1 MMSRIKIAP
10 SILAADHSD
19 LRGEIKKAEEA
30 GADMIHV
37 DVADGHFAPNIS
49 MGPDTVRSIRKV
61 TTLPLD
67 VHLMISE
74 PEKFVEPFMSAG
86 SDIITAHAEVLD
98 GKSVSRLSEA
108 IRERGKKFGLA
119 LKPSTPVPSWF
130 KEYATDVDLVL
141 VLSVNPGFPGQPFM
155 PEVLPKVETVLKLA
169 ESPDLDVEVDGGVD
183 HENAATIVKSGATIL
198 VAGASLFRRAD
209 VRSSLREMR
218 AIADRTLQ
226 EVSPRC

>member
-1 MMSRIKIAP
+1 MGRIKIAP
-10 SILAADHSD
+10 SILAADLSD
-19 LRGEIKKAEEA
+19 LRGEVMRAEEA

-74 PEKFVEPFMSAG
+74 PEKFADAFISAG

-98 GKSVSRLSEA
+98 GNSASRFSEA
-108 IRERGKKFGLA
+108 VREKGRKFGLA

-130 KEYATDVDLVL
+130 KDHATEIDLVL
-141 VLSVNPGFPGQPFM
+141 ILSVNPGFPGQRFI
-155 PEVLPKVETVLKLA
+155 PEVLPKVPTVLRLA
-169 ESPDLDVEVDGGVD
+169 DSPDLDVEVDGGVD
-183 HENAATIVKSGATIL
+183 HENVATIVKSRATIL
-198 VAGASLFRRAD
+198 VAGASIFRRAD
-209 VRSSLREMR
+209 VKSSLREMR

>member
-1 MMSRIKIAP
+1 MTGPIKIAP
-10 SILAADHSD
+10 SILAADHAD

-61 TTLPLD
+61 TSLPLD
-67 VHLMISE
+67 VHLMVSE
-74 PEKFVEPFMSAG
+74 PEKFAEPFVAAG

-98 GKSVSRLSEA
+98 GKSLARLSEA
-108 IRERGKKFGLA
+108 IREKGKKFGLA
-119 LKPSTPVPSWF
+119 LKPSTPVPSGF
-130 KEYATDVDLVL
+130 GEYATNVDLVL
-141 VLSVNPGFPGQPFM
+141 ILSVNPGFPGQRFM
-155 PEVLPKVETVLKLA
+155 PEVLPKIHTVLKLA
-169 ESPDLDVEVDGGVD
+169 DSPDLEVEVDGGVD
-183 HENAATIVKSGATIL
+183 HENAATIIKSGATIL
-198 VAGASLFRRAD
+198 VAGASIFRKVD
-209 VRSSLREMR
+209 VKSSLREMR